1 MAGLF
6 ALVFLLLHS
15 RVICRRVCNGEMID
29 MTTLAAR
36 RPANPQWVRSMFGGF
51 MEGMSLVSAA
61 HECAMA
67 TRERRHPSI
76 AALQTLGIDEV
87 AFGRTLKR
95 R

>member
-1 MAGLF
+1 MQ
-6 ALVFLLLHS
+6 
-15 RVICRRVCNGEMID
+15 CVCNGEMIE

-36 RPANPQWVRSMFGGF
+36 RPANAQWVRSMFGGF

-67 TRERRHPSI
+67 TRERRHPSA
-76 AALQTLGIDEV
+76 AALQTLGIDAG
-87 AFGRTLKR
+87 AFGRALKR